1 MPMKIRMLRLTLIA
15 SAAALGAAFAAL
27 FLRPSR

>member
-1 MPMKIRMLRLTLIA
+1 VTVMLRLVLIA

-27 FLRPSR
+27 FLRSSPR

>member
-1 MPMKIRMLRLTLIA
+1 MLRLTLIA

-27 FLRPSR
+27 FVRNDLVRR

>member
-1 MPMKIRMLRLTLIA
+1 MLRLTLIA

-27 FLRPSR
+27 FLRNDGGRR

>member
-1 MPMKIRMLRLTLIA
+1 MMLRATLIA

-27 FLRPSR
+27 FLRNDSRR

>member
-1 MPMKIRMLRLTLIA
+1 MMLRLTLIA

-27 FLRPSR
+27 FLRNDAGRR

>member
-1 MPMKIRMLRLTLIA
+1 MLRLSLIA

-27 FLRPSR
+27 FLRTDAGNR

>member
-1 MPMKIRMLRLTLIA
+1 MLRLTLIA